1 MVGQPGP
8 QAQRSAPS
16 EETQAPAWPLCLTI
30 QLGAKEGCS
39 MAPAQG
45 NKEILRDQLLT
56 GEGANRCDCKGL
68 GLSQLHR
75 GPGPSH
81 RDTSAQ
87 PDWGLC
93 KLSPCFTIR

>member
-16 EETQAPAWPLCLTI
+16 EETQAPGMASVSHHPASWQEGWP
-30 QLGAKEGCS
+30 

-45 NKEILRDQLLT
+45 NKEFFETSSLRWKEPTDVTARASGSASCT
-56 GEGANRCDCKGL
+56 GAQGHPTG
-68 GLSQLHR
+68 
-75 GPGPSH
+75 
-81 RDTSAQ
+81 TSAQ

-93 KLSPCFTIR
+93 KLSPVSPG